1 MNIFIPKKE
10 DISSCAE
17 VYISAY
23 GAEPWNEKYDKQSVE
38 KYISDYLGSK
48 TKQCFAVEKN
58 GKIIGIALGIIVP
71 SIDSQFLRIEDFCI
85 SAEEQ
90 GKGFGTEFIKLVFE
104 KSKELGCDSVL
115 LGTQK
120 DFPSHRFYLKNGFSE
135 VDSVLLYK
143 EL

>member
-1 MNIFIPKKE
+1 MKIFKPKKE

-48 TKQCFAVEKN
+48 TKQCFAAREN

-71 SIDSQFLRIEDFCI
+71 SINIPFLRIEDFCI

-115 LGTQK
+115 LGTLR
-120 DFPSHRFYLKNGFSE
+120 DFPSHKFYLKIGFSE